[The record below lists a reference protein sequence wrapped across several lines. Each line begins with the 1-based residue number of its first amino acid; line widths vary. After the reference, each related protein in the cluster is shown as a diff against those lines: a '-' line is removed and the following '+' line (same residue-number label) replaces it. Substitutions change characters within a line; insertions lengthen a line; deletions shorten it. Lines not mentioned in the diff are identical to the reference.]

1 VSGTEFTF
9 LALGLVL
16 GIAVGAAVAVILRAR
31 PAPRREVRVTVRRDA
46 IAPRPSVTLASADPH
61 ARHFA
66 SPGGPGGDPWGPP
79 SPGTSSPPSGGPPIR
94 TSVPSRVAETTAA
107 AEGLRVATM
116 TAVLD
121 PPAPGVLL
129 ATASRP
135 RPAVGA
141 PGGRLADRVVRPRA
155 VGLSGQVHL
164 ASDAVGIPIVADLE
178 PGRSNDPLGLG
189 RDSVAPSANLP
200 GVERASREPRST
212 PAASEPAGCEEE
224 RRALEERC
232 AEAASAEA
240 RAREAAD
247 ALHRARRARD
257 ELEARLER
265 VRSTSDPHRL
275 REAKEGAHQAFRL
288 ARAAATSREEAEGAA
303 RRWLA
308 AINDLNAE
316 ARDAA
321 RELERLG
328 AAAVSSASELERL
341 SAEADATRI
350 HSEVARDTCAVARSA
365 LARCEEAAAPRSVTA
380 GPADGEAQ
388 AARGTEAAPD
398 GWPSAADG
406 AVDPGPDRYPAI
418 IAILRGSD
426 AVREQIA
433 ATMASDEGAEPAAWR
448 ARIGRLVDAIVRRA
462 IEDGQLTLPESH
474 PFWGMFS
481 LEEQREVVAALSS
494 LGYRFDGEGGFAD
507 GRVPGA
513 RDLSLAVGYAGL
525 DRMRVRKWPRDEEL
539 AGLLSGAGVAA
550 DEWLAGQTSDLE
562 LVEMIDALGPRAG
575 DLADVWNA
583 WGRLRP
589 LLLQPA

>member
-46 IAPRPSVTLASADPH
+46 IAPRPSVTLASADPY
-61 ARHFA
+61 ARHSSA
-66 SPGGPGGDPWGPP
+66 PGGPGGDSWGVPF
-79 SPGTSSPPSGGPPIR
+79 PGTASRPPGGTTIR
-94 TSVPSRVAETTAA
+94 TSVPLPVGDGSAPVDAVQR
-107 AEGLRVATM
+107 ATG
-116 TAVLD
+116 TAVLE
-121 PPAPGVLL
+121 PAAAGVLL

-135 RPAVGA
+135 RPALGSS
-141 PGGRLADRVVRPRA
+141 GERLSDRVVRPRA
-155 VGLSGQVHL
+155 VGLSSPVRL
-164 ASDAVGIPIVADLE
+164 ASDAVGIPIVPDLE
-178 PGRSNDPLGLG
+178 PGRSATDPLGLE
-189 RDSVAPSANLP
+189 RDPAPSANLT
-200 GVERASREPRST
+200 GADGGSREPRNT
-212 PAASEPAGCEEE
+212 PAAAGPAGCEEQ

-232 AEAASAEA
+232 AEAATAEA

-257 ELEARLER
+257 ELEAALER
-265 VRSTSDPHRL
+265 AQSTSDPHRL
-275 REAKEGAHQAFRL
+275 REAKEAAHQAFRL
-288 ARAAATSREEAEGAA
+288 ARAAATSRDEAEGAA

-328 AAAVSSASELERL
+328 AAAVSGLPELERL
-341 SAEADATRI
+341 SAEADAART
-350 HSEVARDTCAVARSA
+350 HSEIARDTCTLARSA
-365 LARCEEAAAPRSVTA
+365 LARCEEAAAAP
-380 GPADGEAQ
+380 GPANAGAMGGK
-388 AARGTEAAPD
+388 APVSPGNEAAD
-398 GWPSAADG
+398 AWPGRADDM
-406 AVDPGPDRYPAI
+406 VGPARNGYPAI
-418 IAILRGSD
+418 IAILRGND

-433 ATMASDEGAEPAAWR
+433 ATMAGDEGAEPAAWR
-448 ARIGRLVDAIVRRA
+448 ARLGRLVASISQRA
-462 IEDGQLTLPESH
+462 IEDGRLTLPEAH

-494 LGYRFDGEGGFAD
+494 LGYRFDGDGGFAD

-525 DRMRVRKWPRDEEL
+525 DRMRVRNWPRDEEL

-575 DLADVWNA
+575 DLAEVWNA